1 MSQRAGITPYLPFLT
16 PWVRFQGPHMSRL
29 IKTMLTLKCMERQTK
44 TKWIKKN
51 CSTSF
56 ASQTG
61 RLMFGSFLSDI
72 TAWFN
77 NCPPHTLMLLW
88 WCHNR
93 FLYWI
98 KSQLIKHI
106 SLVSYPPG
114 TSLLLLPT
122 VSQCLALS
130 FQQHPG
136 VDPHSTLHSSSHT
149 HHHPLSVF
157 TCETGVFFYL
167 FTTSPVC
174 CCCSRPHLQEAASL
188 ARFFF
193 SSFFARIN
201 QADGVEH

>member
-1 MSQRAGITPYLPFLT
+1 
-16 PWVRFQGPHMSRL
+16 
-29 IKTMLTLKCMERQTK
+29 
-44 TKWIKKN
+44 
-51 CSTSF
+51 
-56 ASQTG
+56 
-61 RLMFGSFLSDI
+61 
-72 TAWFN
+72 
-77 NCPPHTLMLLW
+77 MLLW

-149 HHHPLSVF
+149 HHHPLCVF
-157 TCETGVFFYL
+157 TCETGVFFTFSQL
-167 FTTSPVC
+167 RQSAVAAPVPTC
-174 CCCSRPHLQEAASL
+174 TKPRLWQD
-188 ARFFF
+188 FFF
-193 SSFFARIN
+193 FFFCQNQSSWWGRTLDLLSLSPFPDGYLSGRISPSRFIYVLMVFVLERG
-201 QADGVEH
+201 A